1 MIQMEIKSLSATV
14 IFLVAMTI
22 LGPSVIGVG
31 EMADNQDDNDS
42 GWIKKL
48 MKNNDWQKKIL
59 DLFNIKKLIGFM
71 SSKDSNSENVGS
83 DSEDFNSE
91 GFSSEEFNSIS
102 HICGNGIIDTDSQS
116 TEQCEPPNTATCD
129 AFCHIIPPPP
139 PPPPPQASIDL
150 KLDNVLVDP
159 NEEVTGDEYFDNLI
173 TECSFHSAESIE
185 GKVCIACK
193 VVDTKVEP
201 CEDLFLSFTQF
212 PHGTILGNTEGFP
225 NAVIPGVTI
234 TAVANTHSGGGK
246 NAAIIFDG
254 DTPGDSDENPTPDP
268 DLRADGNQ
276 GDANN
281 LDGICPNCAGKHMV
295 IIAENTAGGSDGIV
309 DSPDDNAEG
318 GTQTWVFD
326 EPWFVRSFDFVDYDN
341 PDRNG
346 KARAY
351 DNPQCSGT
359 PVATADIKAS
369 PNGGDGSVQTILLN
383 ANNVR
388 CLKFEY
394 KDSGGITNVDLEC
407 IKKLDDSGVLSE
419 GTLVLP
425 DGYVK
430 STSLSIPL
438 EHGVDVQKAVGVKI
452 DLTCPTDCPQVP
464 TVTTK
469 VLTSGDVEVTYKQ
482 SSNLNDNSYGA
493 NAIGW
498 GTKGHTFK
506 DLHNSDNLQ
515 FQFKN
520 SGGQVVLDFVSDY
533 ITTTPGNTLTTPAG
547 VIIQTPS
554 HYASLGPFGGD
565 GSMITGTNTWVKE
578 YRSSFADNL
587 NNNGYFVNGVQTP
600 ATQSVADLL
609 LNSPPTIS
617 STSYTLPG
625 GSPFTAWNFIN
636 EYKVIISKDAF
647 PGGFVAGGY
656 SVSFPSMHNSPAKKC
671 PASPPEPKV
680 IFSTGFEDETELGK
694 WHKDSSRTTTPNSGN
709 IIFGLDNDGQPGG
722 NPSGPKSGT
731 KYLGGSGDIDDS
743 TSPIIDPAWAA
754 YNRDSINISGH
765 TSIMLSLW
773 YSYEDTE
780 TEDEFALYYR
790 VDGGAWQEILNV
802 DPAIGNGNQKAWQQ
816 LQVPI
821 PAGNS
826 LEVEFRWETSQNSE
840 HVMIDDMQ
848 VTGIP
853 T

>member
-1 MIQMEIKSLSATV
+1 MIQMEIKSISATV
-14 IFLVAMTI
+14 IFIVAMTI

-83 DSEDFNSE
+83 EDFNSE
-91 GFSSEEFNSIS
+91 SFSSEGLNSIKW
-102 HICGNGIIDTDSQS
+102 ICGNGIIDQDPQS
-116 TEQCEPPNTATCD
+116 TEECEPPNTATCDEFCHFKPYCGDGIINQASEQCEPPNTATCD
-129 AFCHIIPPPP
+129 ASCKTSPPRH
-139 PPPPPQASIDL
+139 AYIDL
-150 KLDNVLVDP
+150 ELDNVLVDP

-185 GKVCIACK
+185 GKVCIKCK

-309 DSPDDNAEG
+309 NSPDDNAEG

-346 KARAY
+346 EARAY

-359 PVATADIKAS
+359 PVATAAIKKS
-369 PNGGDGSVQTILLN
+369 PNGGDGSVQTIFLN

-394 KDSGGITNVDLEC
+394 KDSGGVTNVDLEC
-407 IKKLDDSGVLSE
+407 IKKFDDSGVLSE
-419 GTLVLP
+419 GTIILP
-425 DGYVK
+425 DGYEK

-452 DLTCPTDCPQVP
+452 DMRCP
-464 TVTTK
+464 
-469 VLTSGDVEVTYKQ
+469 
-482 SSNLNDNSYGA
+482 
-493 NAIGW
+493 
-498 GTKGHTFK
+498 
-506 DLHNSDNLQ
+506 
-515 FQFKN
+515 
-520 SGGQVVLDFVSDY
+520 GGC
-533 ITTTPGNTLTTPAG
+533 TPG
-547 VIIQTPS
+547 
-554 HYASLGPFGGD
+554 Y
-565 GSMITGTNTWVKE
+565 WK
-578 YRSSFADNL
+578 
-587 NNNGYFVNGVQTP
+587 
-600 ATQSVADLL
+600 
-609 LNSPPTIS
+609 
-617 STSYTLPG
+617 
-625 GSPFTAWNFIN
+625 
-636 EYKVIISKDAF
+636 
-647 PGGFVAGGY
+647 
-656 SVSFPSMHNSPAKKC
+656 
-671 PASPPEPKV
+671 
-680 IFSTGFEDETELGK
+680 
-694 WHKDSSRTTTPNSGN
+694 
-709 IIFGLDNDGQPGG
+709 
-722 NPSGPKSGT
+722 
-731 KYLGGSGDIDDS
+731 
-743 TSPIIDPAWAA
+743 
-754 YNRDSINISGH
+754 
-765 TSIMLSLW
+765 
-773 YSYEDTE
+773 
-780 TEDEFALYYR
+780 
-790 VDGGAWQEILNV
+790 
-802 DPAIGNGNQKAWQQ
+802 
-816 LQVPI
+816 
-821 PAGNS
+821 
-826 LEVEFRWETSQNSE
+826 
-840 HVMIDDMQ
+840 
-848 VTGIP
+848 
-853 T
+853 